1 VDTNFYDVVV
11 CGGELTGLV
20 TAALLGQRG
29 FRVLLVGSEA
39 DRPTFEAA
47 GHVLSRGPALL
58 PPLATPTIARVLKD
72 LNCVQIV
79 KRRAPALVPALQ
91 VVMPHHRFDVGA
103 DAEALGR
110 ELGREFGGERAA
122 IEAALARV
130 ASTSALVEPLLATE
144 ITLPPDGFWERREV
158 GRVESMLPKRGADLL
173 APLPASH
180 PMRAVVAAPA
190 ALGGAISPQELSRT
204 NVGQSRAFELARQ
217 GLCRFEGGY
226 GALHALFREKLE
238 TFSGERREKVVPV
251 EVVMRRGRAVGVR
264 VHPRDETIGC
274 EHLVWA
280 GSAASLHAICAEKP
294 PRRGPTGAPGLHVE
308 AYRYTIALLVAPEAL
323 PEGMG
328 ERVFLITDPSR
339 PLIEENA
346 LVVTVGQP
354 APRQPE
360 QIPLWVECVVPAP
373 PVDAGPGYLR
383 ALRGRVVERLE
394 TLLPFFR
401 QHLIVL
407 ASPHDGLPP
416 EGPAS
421 AVKAATSATLPA
433 PKPEAKR
440 ESKQALKQGPKQ
452 DQRKA
457 ENGAAPAS
465 VPTVPIWPMA
475 PVYASEGDSPF
486 DVAALPH
493 ATGIKNL
500 YLAGLENLPGLGLEG
515 ELVSA
520 WGVSRL
526 ITGTQPKRD
535 PLRRQVLINE

>member
-1 VDTNFYDVVV
+1 
-11 CGGELTGLV
+11 
-20 TAALLGQRG
+20 
-29 FRVLLVGSEA
+29 
-39 DRPTFEAA
+39 
-47 GHVLSRGPALL
+47 
-58 PPLATPTIARVLKD
+58 
-72 LNCVQIV
+72 
-79 KRRAPALVPALQ
+79 
-91 VVMPHHRFDVGA
+91 MPNHRFELGPDA
-103 DAEALGR
+103 DALGR
-110 ELGREFGGERAA
+110 EVAREFGGERVA

-130 ASTSALVEPLLATE
+130 AATSSLVEPLLATE

-158 GRVESMLPKRGADLL
+158 ARLESLLPRRGTDLL
-173 APLPASH
+173 APLPAHH

-190 ALGGAISPQELSRT
+190 ALAGAIAPHELAQT
-204 NVGQSRAFELARQ
+204 KVGQARAFELARQ

-226 GALHALFREKLE
+226 GALYALFREKLE

-280 GSAASLHAICAEKP
+280 GSAAALHAICPEKP
-294 PRRGPTGAPGLHVE
+294 PRRGRDGAPGLHVE
-308 AYRYTIALLVAPEAL
+308 GYRYALAMLVAPDAL

-328 ERVFLITDPSR
+328 ERVFQITDPAR

-346 LVVTVGQP
+346 LAVTVGQ
-354 APRQPE
+354 AGPRQPE

-383 ALRGRVVERLE
+383 ALRGRVVERLQ

-416 EGPAS
+416 ELAAS
-421 AVKAATSATLPA
+421 APNAPAPAAKKGAPVASAPTLAATWPLP
-433 PKPEAKR
+433 
-440 ESKQALKQGPKQ
+440 
-452 DQRKA
+452 
-457 ENGAAPAS
+457 
-465 VPTVPIWPMA
+465 
-475 PVYASEGDSPF
+475 PVYAAEGESPF

-500 YLAGLENLPGLGLEG
+500 YLAGPENLPGLGFEG

-520 WGVSRL
+520 WGVARL

-535 PLRRQVLINE
+535 TLRREVLINE

>member
-1 VDTNFYDVVV
+1 MDTNYYDVVV

-20 TAALLGQRG
+20 TAALLGRRG
-29 FRVLLVGSEA
+29 FRVLLVGSET
-39 DRPTFEAA
+39 DRPTFDAA
-47 GHVLSRGPALL
+47 GHVLARGPALL
-58 PPLATPTIARVLKD
+58 PPIATPTVARVLTD
-72 LNCVQIV
+72 LNCVQVV
-79 KRRAPALVPALQ
+79 KRRAPTLSPALQ
-91 VVMPHHRFDVGA
+91 IVMPHHRFDVGA
-103 DAEALGR
+103 DAAALGR
-110 ELGREFGGERAA
+110 ELGREFGGERVA

-130 ASTSALVEPLLATE
+130 AETSALVDPLLATE

-158 GRVESMLPKRGADLL
+158 ARLESLLPKRGTDLL
-173 APLPASH
+173 APLPAHH

-190 ALGGAISPQELSRT
+190 TLAGAVAPNELPRA
-204 NVGQSRAFELARQ
+204 NVGQARAFELARQ
-217 GLCRFEGGY
+217 GLGRFEGGY

-238 TFSGERREKVVPV
+238 TFSGERREKVIPV

-280 GSAASLHAICAEKP
+280 GSAAGLHAICAEKP

-308 AYRYTIALLVAPEAL
+308 AYRYALAMLVAPEAL

-328 ERVFLITDPSR
+328 ERVYLITDPAR

-346 LVVTVGQP
+346 LAVTVGQP
-354 APRQPE
+354 APRQPD
-360 QIPLWVECVVPAP
+360 QIPVWVECVVPAP

-401 QHLIVL
+401 RHLVVL

-416 EGPAS
+416 ELPGKAPAP
-421 AVKAATSATLPA
+421 AKKGAPGAPAAPVPTLP
-433 PKPEAKR
+433 
-440 ESKQALKQGPKQ
+440 L
-452 DQRKA
+452 
-457 ENGAAPAS
+457 
-465 VPTVPIWPMA
+465 A
-475 PVYASEGDSPF
+475 PVYAAEGDSPF

-520 WGVSRL
+520 WGVARL
-526 ITGTQPKRD
+526 ITGTAPKRD
-535 PLRRQVLINE
+535 PLRREVLINE

>member
-1 VDTNFYDVVV
+1 VDTNHYDVVV

-20 TAALLGQRG
+20 TAALLGRRG
-29 FRVLLVGSEA
+29 YRVLLVGGDA

-47 GHVLSRGPALL
+47 GHVLARGPALL
-58 PPLATPTIARVLKD
+58 PPIGTPTVARVLTD

-79 KRRAPALVPALQ
+79 KRRAPALAPALQ
-91 VVMPHHRFDVGA
+91 IVMPRHRFDVGA

-110 ELGREFGGERAA
+110 ELSREFGGERSA

-158 GRVESMLPKRGADLL
+158 ARLESLLPKRGTDPL
-173 APLPASH
+173 APLPAQH

-190 ALGGAISPQELSRT
+190 VLSGAVAPHERRA
-204 NVGQSRAFELARQ
+204 NVGQARAFELARQ

-226 GALHALFREKLE
+226 AALHALFREKLE

-251 EVVMRRGRAVGVR
+251 EVVMRRGRASGVR
-264 VHPRDETIGC
+264 VRPRDETIGC

-280 GSAASLHAICAEKP
+280 GSAAALHAICAEKP
-294 PRRGPTGAPGLHVE
+294 PRRGPLGAPGLRVE
-308 AYRYTIALLVAPEAL
+308 GYRYTVALLVGPEAL

-328 ERVFLITDPSR
+328 ERVLLITDPTR
-339 PLIEENA
+339 PLVEENA
-346 LVVTVGQP
+346 LAVTVGQP

-360 QIPLWVECVVPAP
+360 QIPLWVECVVPAA
-373 PVDAGPGYLR
+373 PVDAGTGYLR
-383 ALRGRVVERLE
+383 TLRARVVDRLE
-394 TLLPFFR
+394 TLMPFFR
-401 QHLIVL
+401 RHVVVI

-416 EGPAS
+416 ELGETAAKPAPTSMSTSKKS
-421 AVKAATSATLPA
+421 AAAVPPVPTLP
-433 PKPEAKR
+433 
-440 ESKQALKQGPKQ
+440 L
-452 DQRKA
+452 
-457 ENGAAPAS
+457 
-465 VPTVPIWPMA
+465 A

-486 DVAALPH
+486 DVSALPH

-526 ITGTQPKRD
+526 IAGGQPRRD
-535 PLRRQVLINE
+535 PLRREVLISE

>member
-20 TAALLGQRG
+20 TAALLGRRG
-29 FRVLLVGSEA
+29 FRVLLVGSET

-47 GHVLSRGPALL
+47 GHTLSRGPALL
-58 PPLATPTIARVLKD
+58 PPLGTPTVARVLSD

-79 KRRAPALVPALQ
+79 KRRAPALAPAMQ
-91 VVMPHHRFDVGA
+91 VVTPRHRFDVGA

-110 ELGREFGGERAA
+110 ELAREFGGERGA

-130 ASTSALVEPLLATE
+130 AATSALVEPLLATE

-158 GRVESMLPKRGADLL
+158 ARLESLLPKRGTDLL
-173 APLPASH
+173 APLPAHH

-190 ALGGAISPQELSRT
+190 TLAGAVAPDELPRA
-204 NVGQSRAFELARQ
+204 NVGQARAFELARQ

-226 GALHALFREKLE
+226 GAMHALFREKLE

-274 EHLVWA
+274 EHLIWA
-280 GSAASLHAICAEKP
+280 GSSAALHAICPEKP
-294 PRRGPTGAPGLHVE
+294 PRRGPAGAAGLHVE
-308 AYRYTIALLVAPEAL
+308 GYRYTLAMLVGPEAL

-328 ERVFLITDPSR
+328 ERVFLVANPAR

-346 LVVTVGQP
+346 LAITVGQP
-354 APRQPE
+354 GPRQPE
-360 QIPLWVECVVPAP
+360 HIPVWVECIVPAP
-373 PVDAGPGYLR
+373 AVDAGPSYLR
-383 ALRGRVVERLE
+383 ALRARVVERLE
-394 TLLPFFR
+394 TVLPFFR
-401 QHLIVL
+401 EHLVVL
-407 ASPHDGLPP
+407 ASPHDGLPAELP
-416 EGPAS
+416 G
-421 AVKAATSATLPA
+421 AAA
-433 PKPEAKR
+433 PKPTAK
-440 ESKQALKQGPKQ
+440 KGTT
-452 DQRKA
+452 
-457 ENGAAPAS
+457 GAPAAEPK
-465 VPTVPIWPMA
+465 VPTLPLT
-475 PVYASEGDSPF
+475 PVYAAEGDSPF

-520 WGVSRL
+520 WGVVRL
-526 ITGTQPKRD
+526 IAGGQPKRD
-535 PLRRQVLINE
+535 PLRREVLISE

>member
-1 VDTNFYDVVV
+1 VDTNYYDVVV

-20 TAALLGQRG
+20 AAALLGRRG
-29 FRVLLVGSEA
+29 YRVLLVGSET

-47 GHVLSRGPALL
+47 GHELSRAPALL
-58 PPLATPTIARVLKD
+58 PPIATPTVARVLQD

-79 KRRAPALVPALQ
+79 KRRAPALAPALQ
-91 VVMPHHRFDVGA
+91 VVMPHHRFDVGP

-110 ELGREFGGERAA
+110 ELAREFGADRAA

-130 ASTSALVEPLLATE
+130 AQTSALVEPLLSTE

-158 GRVESMLPKRGADLL
+158 GRLESLLPKRGSDLY
-173 APLPASH
+173 APLPAQH
-180 PMRAVVAAPA
+180 PMRAVIAAPA
-190 ALGGAISPQELSRT
+190 MLAGAASPWALPRAAG
-204 NVGQSRAFELARQ
+204 NVGIARGFELARQ

-238 TFSGERREKVVPV
+238 TFSGERREKLVPV
-251 EVVMRRGRAVGVR
+251 EVVMKRGRVAGLRVR
-264 VHPRDETIGC
+264 PRDETIGC

-280 GSAASLHAICAEKP
+280 GSAAALHAICAEKP
-294 PRRGPTGAPGLHVE
+294 PRRGASGGPGLHVE
-308 AYRYTIALLVAPEAL
+308 GYRYTVALLVGPEAL

-328 ERVFLITDPSR
+328 ERVLLIGDPAR
-339 PLIEENA
+339 PLVEENA
-346 LVVTVGQP
+346 LAITVGQP

-360 QIPLWVECVVPAP
+360 HIPLWVECIVPAA

-401 QHLIVL
+401 QHLVVL

-416 EGPAS
+416 ELPAS
-421 AVKAATSATLPA
+421 AAKPAAKKGAATAPA
-433 PKPEAKR
+433 P
-440 ESKQALKQGPKQ
+440 QM
-452 DQRKA
+452 
-457 ENGAAPAS
+457 
-465 VPTVPIWPMA
+465 PMLPLA
-475 PVYASEGDSPF
+475 PVYAAEGDSPF

-500 YLAGLENLPGLGLEG
+500 YLAGLENLPGLGFEG

-526 ITGTQPKRD
+526 IAGGQPRRD
-535 PLRRQVLINE
+535 PLRREVLISE

>member
-1 VDTNFYDVVV
+1 VDTNHYDVVV

-20 TAALLGQRG
+20 TAALLGRRG
-29 FRVLLVGSEA
+29 YRVLFVGGEA

-58 PPLATPTIARVLKD
+58 PPIGTPTVARVLQD

-79 KRRAPALVPALQ
+79 KRRAPALAPALQ
-91 VVMPHHRFDVGA
+91 VVTPRHRFDLGA

-110 ELGREFGGERAA
+110 ELSREFGGERAA

-130 ASTSALVEPLLATE
+130 AGTSALVEPLLATE

-158 GRVESMLPKRGADLL
+158 ARLESLLPKRGTDLL
-173 APLPASH
+173 APLSAHH

-190 ALGGAISPQELSRT
+190 TLAGAVAPDELPRA

-238 TFSGERREKVVPV
+238 TFSGERREKVVPI
-251 EVVMRRGRAVGVR
+251 EVVMRRGRAAGVR
-264 VHPRDETIGC
+264 VRPRDETIGC

-280 GSAASLHAICAEKP
+280 GSAAGLYAICAEKP
-294 PRRGPTGAPGLHVE
+294 PRRGPTGAPGLRVV
-308 AYRYTIALLVAPEAL
+308 AYRYTLALLVGPEAL

-328 ERVFLITDPSR
+328 ERVFLISDPAR

-346 LVVTVGQP
+346 LAITVGQP
-354 APRQPE
+354 TPRQPE
-360 QIPLWVECVVPAP
+360 QIPLWVECVVPAA
-373 PVDAGPGYLR
+373 PVEAGPGYLR
-383 ALRGRVVERLE
+383 ALRGRVVDRLE

-401 QHLIVL
+401 EHLIVL
-407 ASPHDGLPP
+407 ASPHDGLPA
-416 EGPAS
+416 ELHASVAKPAAKKS
-421 AVKAATSATLPA
+421 A
-433 PKPEAKR
+433 
-440 ESKQALKQGPKQ
+440 
-452 DQRKA
+452 
-457 ENGAAPAS
+457 GAAPA
-465 VPTVPIWPMA
+465 VPTLPLA
-475 PVYASEGDSPF
+475 PVYASEGESPF

-526 ITGTQPKRD
+526 IAGGQPRRD
-535 PLRRQVLINE
+535 PLRREVLINE

>member
-1 VDTNFYDVVV
+1 MDTNFYDVVV

-20 TAALLGQRG
+20 TAALLGRRG
-29 FRVLLVGSEA
+29 FRVLLIGGEA

-58 PPLATPTIARVLKD
+58 PPVGAPNVARVLQD
-72 LNCVQIV
+72 LNCIQIV
-79 KRRAPALVPALQ
+79 KRRAPALAPALQ
-91 VVMPHHRFDVGA
+91 LAMPHHRFDVGS

-110 ELGREFGGERAA
+110 ELAREFPGERAA
-122 IEAALARV
+122 IEAGLARV
-130 ASTSALVEPLLATE
+130 SATSALLDPLLATE
-144 ITLPPDGFWERREV
+144 ITRPPHGFWERREV
-158 GRVESMLPKRGADLL
+158 GRLESLLPRGTDLL
-173 APLPASH
+173 APLPVHH
-180 PMRAVVAAPA
+180 PMRAVVTAPA
-190 ALGGAISPQELSRT
+190 ALAGAVAPHELSRT
-204 NVGQSRAFELARQ
+204 IVGQARSFELARQ

-238 TFSGERREKVVPV
+238 TFSGECREKVVPV
-251 EVVMRRGRAVGVR
+251 EIVMRRGRAAGVR

-274 EHLVWA
+274 ENLVWA
-280 GSAASLHAICAEKP
+280 GSAASLYAVCAEKP

-308 AYRYTIALLVAPEAL
+308 GYRYTVALLLEPEAL

-328 ERVFLITDPSR
+328 ERVFLIHDPAR
-339 PLIEENA
+339 PLVEENA
-346 LVVTVGQP
+346 LAITVGQP
-354 APRQPE
+354 APRQPD
-360 QIPLWVECVVPAP
+360 QIPMWVECVVPAP

-416 EGPAS
+416 ELPGGASQPPPAG
-421 AVKAATSATLPA
+421 KAAP
-433 PKPEAKR
+433 
-440 ESKQALKQGPKQ
+440 
-452 DQRKA
+452 
-457 ENGAAPAS
+457 
-465 VPTVPIWPMA
+465 VPTPTPTFPLA

-520 WGVSRL
+520 WGVARL
-526 ITGTQPKRD
+526 ITSTQPKRD
-535 PLRRQVLINE
+535 PLRRKVLISE

>member
-1 VDTNFYDVVV
+1 VDTNHYDVVV

-20 TAALLGQRG
+20 TAALLGRRG
-29 FRVLLVGSEA
+29 FRVLLIGGEA
-39 DRPTFEAA
+39 ERPTFEAG
-47 GHVLSRGPALL
+47 GHVLSRAPALL
-58 PPLATPTIARVLKD
+58 PPLGTPTVARVLQD

-79 KRRAPALVPALQ
+79 KRRAPALTPAFQ
-91 VVMPHHRFDVGA
+91 VVMPRHRFDVGG

-110 ELGREFGGERAA
+110 EIAREFVGERVA

-130 ASTSALVEPLLATE
+130 AATSSLVEPLLSSE

-158 GRVESMLPKRGADLL
+158 ARLESLLPRRGTDLL
-173 APLPASH
+173 APLPAHH
-180 PMRAVVAAPA
+180 PMRAVLAVPA
-190 ALGGAISPQELSRT
+190 ALAGAVAPLEVAHT
-204 NVGQSRAFELARQ
+204 GVGQARAFELARH
-217 GLCRFEGGY
+217 GLGRFEGGY
-226 GALHALFREKLE
+226 GALYALFREKLE

-280 GSAASLHAICAEKP
+280 GSAAALHAICPEKP
-294 PRRGPTGAPGLHVE
+294 PRRGRDGAPGLHVE
-308 AYRYTIALLVAPEAL
+308 GYRYALAMLVAPDAL

-328 ERVFLITDPSR
+328 ERVFQITDLAR

-346 LVVTVGQP
+346 LAITVGQP

-360 QIPLWVECVVPAP
+360 QIPVWVECVVPAP

-383 ALRGRVVERLE
+383 ALRGRVVERLQAV
-394 TLLPFFR
+394 LPFFR

-416 EGPAS
+416 ELPG
-421 AVKAATSATLPA
+421 AVSKTAPA
-433 PKPEAKR
+433 PAGKK
-440 ESKQALKQGPKQ
+440 
-452 DQRKA
+452 
-457 ENGAAPAS
+457 GAAPAPA
-465 VPTVPIWPMA
+465 PTLPLP
-475 PVYASEGDSPF
+475 PVYAAEGESPF
-486 DVAALPH
+486 DVTALPH

-500 YLAGLENLPGLGLEG
+500 YLAGPENLPGLGFEG

-520 WGVSRL
+520 WSVARL

-535 PLRRQVLINE
+535 TQRREVLINE